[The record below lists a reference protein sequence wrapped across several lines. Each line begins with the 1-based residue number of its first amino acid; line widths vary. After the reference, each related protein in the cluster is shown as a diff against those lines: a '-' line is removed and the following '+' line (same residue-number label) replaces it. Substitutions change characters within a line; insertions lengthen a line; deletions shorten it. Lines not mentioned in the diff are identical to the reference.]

1 MGLGSPNHFIYY
13 MKFLNKHKVLT
24 FFFFLFSYF
33 IGFPQLVKVND
44 MLTQETLSD
53 VYIFNENK
61 LKYTLTDNN
70 GIFDLKY
77 FSEKDTLTLSLIGY
91 DDKKISFK
99 DIISNSYIIEM
110 SVNEKKLSEIVL
122 SVARTASQAKKI
134 TQKVDI
140 INKNSIIK
148 SSPSTGAEVLLL
160 ALPLEFKNLKVVVVV
175 PLLEGLKQT
184 EFF

>member
-77 FSEKDTLTLSLIGY
+77 FSEKT
-91 DDKKISFK
+91 
-99 DIISNSYIIEM
+99 
-110 SVNEKKLSEIVL
+110 
-122 SVARTASQAKKI
+122 
-134 TQKVDI
+134 
-140 INKNSIIK
+140 
-148 SSPSTGAEVLLL
+148 P
-160 ALPLEFKNLKVVVVV
+160 
-175 PLLEGLKQT
+175 
-184 EFF
+184 